1 MKHLAIY
8 PILVA
13 LCYLC
18 LMSCS
23 KQESVTP
30 LDPMIEKVNHC
41 GCDDAIQQ
49 LEWLR
54 NTVIFMETHRGD
66 IHAEICT
73 CKYDEGKDV
82 EFYGDKATAKFCVP
96 AGHFAVF
103 FPEDAHQPGIAPG
116 KVYRK
121 IIVKAKVQQ

>member
-13 LCYLC
+13 LCHLC

-41 GCDDAIQQ
+41 GCDDALQQ
-49 LEWLR
+49 LE
-54 NTVIFMETHRGD
+54 
-66 IHAEICT
+66 C
-73 CKYDEGKDV
+73 Y
-82 EFYGDKATAKFCVP
+82 ATP
-96 AGHFAVF
+96 
-103 FPEDAHQPGIAPG
+103 
-116 KVYRK
+116 
-121 IIVKAKVQQ
+121 